1 MSRHFARTAMPR
13 WSFSLHSTVSS
24 ECFQPDH
31 VTSANLIPSDTKL
44 MGKAFVSD
52 IVSLAPELAFDKHGR
67 RAIFY
72 LLTPTSTRHFIH
84 ASLSSLVES
93 AQKSKELGTSKKD
106 MDVRR
111 KELLSY
117 ANEGLVKLVEEKGE
131 EMVRDP
137 GAGLVV
143 QEIMLYAQGG
153 KF

>member
-1 MSRHFARTAMPR
+1 MSRHFAKTAMPR

-24 ECFQPDH
+24 KCFQPDH

-84 ASLSSLVES
+84 ASLTSLAES
-93 AQKSKELGTSKKD
+93 AQKSKELGTSKKG